1 MNTSFD
7 SFVHKISSPF
17 RFGFF
22 LATKLPAAFFV
33 GLKLKAINQQACS
46 INVKHSWF
54 SKNPFKSVYFAA
66 EAMAAEMST
75 GLLAFGHIYNRS
87 PKVSMLVVNMEAA
100 FLKKGTGK
108 LTFTCND
115 GDAIKQA
122 IEETMRTGEGVTLI
136 SKSIG
141 ENEMGETVA
150 EFKFTWSFKAKLAK

>member
-1 MNTSFD
+1 MANSFNV
-7 SFVHKISSPF
+7 FVQKISSPI

-33 GLKLKAINQQACS
+33 GLKLKEINTHSCS
-46 INVKHSWF
+46 INVKHTWF

-75 GLLAFGHIYNRS
+75 GLLAFGHIYQRS
-87 PKVSMLVVNMEAA
+87 PKVSMLVVHMEAS

-108 LTFTCND
+108 LVFTCND
-115 GDAIKQA
+115 GDAIEQSIA
-122 IEETMRTGEGVTLI
+122 ETMRTGEGVALI

-141 ENEMGETVA
+141 KNEQGETVA
-150 EFKFTWSFKAKLAK
+150 EFKFTWSFKAKK